1 MKNLN
6 QKQMLGVAA
15 ALVVVGIFL
24 LSRSFV
30 FSFFTQNLNSEVNVD
45 NETNMTETINDSS
58 ADLKVVDVV
67 VGGGAEAVAGKT
79 IVVNYTGKLVD
90 GTIFDSSYPRGE
102 AFEFVLG
109 AGQVISGW
117 DTGVAGMKVGGKRV
131 LTIPPDLAYGNRAV
145 GAVIPANSTL
155 IFEVELVDVR

>member
-30 FSFFTQNLNSEVNVD
+30 FSFFTQNVGSGAGIN
-45 NETNMTETINDSS
+45 NETNMTMTDQNGG
-58 ADLKVVDVV
+58 LKIVDVV
-67 VGGGAEAVAGKT
+67 VGGGATAVAGKT
-79 IVVNYTGKLVD
+79 IVVNYTGKLLNGV
-90 GTIFDSSYPRGE
+90 IFDSSYPRGQ

-117 DTGVAGMKVGGKRV
+117 DMGVAGMKVGGKRT
-131 LTIPPDLAYGNRAV
+131 LTIPADLAYGDRAV
-145 GAVIPANSTL
+145 GDVIPANSTL
-155 IFEVELVDVR
+155 IFDVELVDVR